1 MTNAYARRK
10 YEIHIK
16 NEDSTSKLHTLVLG
30 LCTPRKH
37 SHTKPKFQILRIYSE

>member
-1 MTNAYARRK
+1 MTDAHARRK
-10 YEIHIK
+10 HEIHIK
-16 NEDSTSKLHTLVLG
+16 NEDWTSKLLILVLG